1 MVASDLSHTE
11 ASFAGLR
18 LTATQFFELGETRQ
32 RYELINGVTVLAPSP
47 QPRHQLVLDE
57 LQFQLGTARR
67 RGVSIRVL
75 PDSDVRFSESEVYCP
90 DVSVYLASRLPTIPK
105 RLEIPPD
112 LVIEI
117 LSPSSR
123 SMDLVTKRDDYMR
136 FGVREYWI
144 VDIAGRCVTAWE
156 LAADGAIISHEIK
169 QGSLA
174 SSAVGGLVLDVDA
187 VMAVCEL
194 A

>member
-1 MVASDLSHTE
+1 
-11 ASFAGLR
+11 
-18 LTATQFFELGETRQ
+18 
-32 RYELINGVTVLAPSP
+32 
-47 QPRHQLVLDE
+47 

-105 RLEIPPD
+105 RLEIPQD

-117 LSPSSR
+117 LSPSSC

-136 FGVREYWI
+136 FGVREDWI
-144 VDIAGRCVTAWE
+144 VDIAKRCVTAWE
-156 LAADGAIISHEIK
+156 LAANGATFRMRLK
-169 QGSLA
+169 PSLLREMR
-174 SSAVGGLVLDVDA
+174 V
-187 VMAVCEL
+187 
-194 A
+194 